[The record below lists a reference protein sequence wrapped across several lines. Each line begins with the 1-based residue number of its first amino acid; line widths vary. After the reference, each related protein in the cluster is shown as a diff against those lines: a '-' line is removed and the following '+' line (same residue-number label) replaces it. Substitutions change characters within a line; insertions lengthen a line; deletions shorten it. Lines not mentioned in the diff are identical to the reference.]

1 MGQDVFVVIR
11 NIIEQMKMVAIG
23 RVVLTSREHVI
34 AMELRE
40 KGIMGTLLRYPYEIR
55 DEHEIFRTRYRI

>member
-1 MGQDVFVVIR
+1 MGQDAFVVIR

-34 AMELRE
+34 AMEPRG
-40 KGIMGTLLRYPYEIR
+40 KGIMGTLLRYPSRYAMSMNIS
-55 DEHEIFRTRYRI
+55 TRYRI